1 MTNSLENIHP
11 WVLNWEGRTKL
22 VTGLIFIFGVISL
35 QQLFIVGLSFLFSFF
50 LALFLR
56 IPFVTLCKR
65 YLIITPF
72 LLLMTVPLFFTTG
85 NITPHDNIIFAFTI
99 IVKAFTS
106 MTMIT
111 LILETQTLE
120 QFMNSLA
127 HLKIPSVLI
136 TVLILSYRYVFLF
149 LDDIQKMQLAARSR
163 FFSGG
168 IRLKSLK
175 TYGQLTGSLL
185 TKSIDRSDHVY
196 EAMASRSFNGKLHV
210 RTCATLKK
218 TDILKGAVL
227 ILFLIV
233 LFGLERNSLFFVLPL

>member
-1 MTNSLENIHP
+1 MTNGLENLHP
-11 WVLNWEGRTKL
+11 WVVNWESRTKL

-35 QQLFIVGLSFLFSFF
+35 QQLSIVCLSFLFSFLLTVF
-50 LALFLR
+50 FK

-72 LLLMTVPLFFTTG
+72 LLLMTIPLLFTSS
-85 NITPHDNIIFAFTI
+85 NISSNDNFIFAFTI
-99 IVKAFTS
+99 IAKAFTS
-106 MTMIT
+106 MTIIT

-120 QFMNSLA
+120 QFMNSLS
-127 HLKIPSVLI
+127 HLKIPTVLI

-149 LDDIQKMQLAARSR
+149 LDDIQKMQLAAKSR

-185 TKSIDRSDHVY
+185 TKSIDRSEHVY

-210 RTCATLKK
+210 GPCKRPTK
-218 TDILKGAVL
+218 TDVIKGAFM
-227 ILFLIV
+227 ILFLIA
-233 LFGLERNSLFFVLPL
+233 LFVLERLSLFSV